1 MKILVVEPRKRPRR
15 ANIPHTL
22 EDMQRIVGGYIEII
36 GLFEDPCVL
45 VCDEEGKIKGY
56 EANRLV
62 GQDIIAGTFFIA
74 GVEDGDLTDI
84 SDDYAD
90 KYATLLRYPQ
100 VFIRTPV
107 GVLALSENGAQELIS
122 AR

>member
-36 GLFEDPCVL
+36 GLFDDPCVL
-45 VCDEEGKIKGY
+45 VCDEEGKLKGY
-56 EANRLV
+56 ESNRLV

-74 GVEDGDLTDI
+74 GVEGEDLTDLP
-84 SDDYAD
+84 DELAD
-90 KYATLLRYPQ
+90 KYETLLRYPQ

-107 GVLALSENGAQELIS
+107 GVLALSENGVQELI
-122 AR
+122 AAK

>member
-36 GLFEDPCVL
+36 APFDDPCVL
-45 VCDEEGKIKGY
+45 VCDEEGKNKGY

-74 GVEDGDLTDI
+74 GVDGEDLADLPEEL
-84 SDDYAD
+84 AD
-90 KYATLLRYPQ
+90 KYKTLLQYPQ
-100 VFIRTPV
+100 VFIKTPV
-107 GVLALSENGAQELIS
+107 GMLALSENGAQELIA

>member
-1 MKILVVEPRKRPRR
+1 MKILVVEPRKRPHM
-15 ANIPHTL
+15 ADIPHTL
-22 EDMQRIVGGYIEII
+22 EEMQKIVGGYIEIVA
-36 GLFEDPCVL
+36 LFDDPCVL

-84 SDDYAD
+84 SDDDAD